1 MPMLDVTVVL
11 RDGESLAR
19 DVGQRLA
26 QRLADA
32 AGPVFAAAP
41 GTVWVTLTDVPGHH
55 YAENGVAT
63 ADTPRPV
70 FVRITLAADA
80 PPADRAD
87 QARRLVATLAPLLA
101 RDPSHVHL
109 IYAPPGAGR
118 VAFGGRLRTD

>member
-11 RDGESLAR
+11 RDGESLAH
-19 DVGQRLA
+19 DLA

-32 AGPVFAAAP
+32 SAPVFAAAP
-41 GTVWVTLTDVPGHH
+41 GTVWVTLTDMPGHRH
-55 YAENGVAT
+55 AENGVA
-63 ADTPRPV
+63 AAEAPRPV
-70 FVRITLAADA
+70 LVRITQASGAA
-80 PPADRAD
+80 PAERAD

-118 VAFGGRLRTD
+118 IAFGGRLRTD